1 MNIFEQLKKGIFY
14 DCPDSFGIKELFF
27 NESEQ
32 YFGIALYLYSKVI
45 DVHNI
50 SITDHEF
57 VTQLLMYPSET
68 SEFHSNTHEYKN
80 AMQLISTDDHIID
93 NIADIFG
100 IKASIKNNNA
110 SAPYCIGMDRQLLY
124 SVASAHLLERKCVDC
139 LHSGQ
144 CDVLRTNIPRD
155 IAVKDCGMFLDRNA
169 ICSEKTFK
177 TLRMYFSNAFYN
189 IGTFDDFIKYC
200 KDYNLSRELLRS
212 LNIKYIVFV
221 SHCGSIYH
229 TGHSQIY
236 NDKSKA
242 TDYANAI
249 AKTIISEANRF
260 GNADTVKTIRTEY
273 TINISYERMF
283 APQKTCIQIV
293 EI

>member
-32 YFGIALYLYSKVI
+32 YFGISLYLYSKVI

-57 VTQLLMYPSET
+57 ATKLLMHPSET
-68 SEFHSNTHEYKN
+68 FEFHHDTNEYKN
-80 AMQLISTDDHIID
+80 AMQLINANNMVID

-100 IKASIKNNNA
+100 IKASIKSLNT
-110 SAPYCIGMDRQLLY
+110 SVPYCIGMDRQLLY
-124 SVASAHLLERKCVDC
+124 SVASSHLLERTCEDC

-144 CDVLRTNIPRD
+144 CDVLRTNVTHD
-155 IAVKDCGMFLDRNA
+155 VLVKDCGMFLDRNV

-177 TLRMYFSNAFYN
+177 TLRMYFSNAFSN
-189 IGTFDDFIKYC
+189 IGTFDDFTKYC
-200 KDYNLSRELLRS
+200 KDYNLNRELLRS
-212 LNIKYIVFV
+212 LNISYIVFV
-221 SHCGSIYH
+221 SHYGPTCYS
-229 TGHSQIY
+229 GHSQIY
-236 NDKSKA
+236 NDKTKA
-242 TDYANAI
+242 IDYANAI
-249 AKTIISEANRF
+249 AKTIVSEANRF
-260 GNADTVKTIRTEY
+260 GNANTIKTIRTDC
-273 TINISYERMF
+273 TIEISYERMF
-283 APQKTCIQIV
+283 APHKTHIQIV